1 MRKFNLIATIIVSFL
16 CAPMFINAQ
25 EYTML
30 DKCSERLL
38 CTIKTEP
45 NENGNYVD
53 KKNLW
58 YLEPGDVVS
67 IIDGTSVSANSKK
80 CSTHYVKVKYQ
91 SYEGYV
97 CDDYINH
104 NVDTTYYQELKNAGF
119 PESYLV
125 SLNALKKIHSNWNF
139 VAVNTGIDW
148 NKLVNTEYF
157 GSNYKHAS
165 NPNGADAKYLSLD
178 GDSYN
183 ETTKTFIQKSPGG
196 YYKPNKETLAYY
208 LDPRNFLEE
217 TKIFMFED
225 NKINLQ
231 RSEDK
236 LRESLK
242 NVLDIKDST
251 SNESFF
257 KKYFDSFVSAK
268 KLGVNPVFI
277 ASRVRQEKG
286 IITSENGIKKN
297 GYYNLFNIGAFD
309 SCTDPNYCGAEFAS
323 KKGWDTPE
331 KAIIGGAYWILEN
344 YINNSQYTIY
354 FQKFG
359 VTFGNDRVASHQYM
373 TNVEAPLSESA
384 YLYKAYKTAG
394 SLLDSTTFYI
404 PVYENMPAS
413 NAMLPTKVNKE
424 EKNNIDN
431 ISNNTKNM
439 LDIASIVN
447 GSGYRYSDTTITN
460 ISPGTNIDSFAQKI
474 QAMSSDAKIIIDSK
488 NSNSQEPFIGTGDT
502 IVISNNNTT
511 KTLRMIVYGDDNG
524 DGKINIDDLVDL
536 QKKLLKRSGYIDAD
550 DVDHNG
556 EINIDDLVKI
566 QETLLQRTTITQ

>member
-30 DKCSERLL
+30 DNCSQRLL

-67 IIDGTSVSANSKK
+67 VIDGTSVPANSSK
-80 CSTHYVKVKYQ
+80 CSTYYVKVNYQ
-91 SYEGYV
+91 SYTGYV
-97 CDDYINH
+97 CNDYINY
-104 NVDTTYYQELKNAGF
+104 NVDTTYYNELRNAGF

-125 SLNALKKIHSNWNF
+125 SLNALKKIHTNWNF
-139 VAVNTGIDW
+139 VAIKTNIDW
-148 NKLVNTEYF
+148 NTLINIESSVGVNYI
-157 GSNYKHAS
+157 HA
-165 NPNGADAKYLSLD
+165 NDPNGADAKYLSLD
-178 GDSYN
+178 GGSYD

-196 YYKPNKETLAYY
+196 YYAPNKETAAYY

-242 NVLDIKDST
+242 NVFDIKDST
-251 SNESFF
+251 SNDSFF
-257 KKYFDSFVSAK
+257 KKYFESFINTK
-268 KLGVNPVFI
+268 NLGVNPTFI

-286 IITSENGIKKN
+286 IITSENAIKKN

-309 SCTDPNYCGAEFAS
+309 SCTDPNYCGSEFAS

-359 VTFGNDRVASHQYM
+359 VSFGSNKIAKHQYM
-373 TNVEAPLSESA
+373 TNIEAPLSESA
-384 YLYKAYKTAG
+384 YLYKAYKTANTL
-394 SLLDSTTFYI
+394 SDSTTFYI
-404 PVYENMPAS
+404 PVYENMPSS
-413 NAMLPTKVNKE
+413 NALLPTKVNNE
-424 EKNNIDN
+424 ERNNVDN
-431 ISNNTKNM
+431 TNVTKNT

-447 GSGYRYSDTTITN
+447 GSGYRYNDTFISNVGENTSVGTIKN
-460 ISPGTNIDSFAQKI
+460 SL
-474 QAMSSDAKIIIDSK
+474 QAMSPSATISI
-488 NSNSQEPFIGTGDT
+488 NSNGKDVVGTGDT
-502 IVISNNNTT
+502 ITISNNNQS
-511 KTLRMIVYGDDNG
+511 KTLTIVIYGDIDG
-524 DGKINIDDLVDL
+524 DGKIRINDLVSM
-536 QKKLLKRSGYIDAD
+536 QKHLLNKSGYTNAD
-550 DVDHNG
+550 DANRDG
-556 EINIDDLVKI
+556 RYSIDDLVKI
-566 QETLLQRTTITQ
+566 QRHLLHTETINQ